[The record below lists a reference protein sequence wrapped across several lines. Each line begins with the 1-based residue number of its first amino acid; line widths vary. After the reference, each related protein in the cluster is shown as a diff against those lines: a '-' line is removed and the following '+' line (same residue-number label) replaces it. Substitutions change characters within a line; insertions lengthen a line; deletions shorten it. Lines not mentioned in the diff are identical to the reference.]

1 MNRSLRDYMVFSR
14 ANIWKITVIL
24 LFFTVFPLA
33 AQNNFTRGEE
43 FFMRNQ
49 PAEALPFLTAASEED
64 PANVKAYLYLAV
76 VYLQLDRGDDAIATY
91 LRVLPRGGAETSQ
104 IAYNLGNIYYARDN
118 NEMAVKYYTE
128 AIAADPANASAYL
141 NRANA
146 LVRSGLRKEA
156 LSDYGHYL
164 TLEPRSA
171 KRAQIEQLTAF
182 INEEFATAERQRIL
196 EEQRRLEAEAQ
207 AKAEAERKQR
217 LLEEVSASLQAAAE
231 ETQGLSAGSEGMLDY
246 EGEFELAE

>member
-1 MNRSLRDYMVFSR
+1 MDRLLRNYTVSFR
-14 ANIWKITVIL
+14 ANWWKIAATL

-33 AQNNFTRGEE
+33 AQNNFSRGEDL
-43 FFMRNQ
+43 FMQNQ
-49 PAEALPFLTAASEED
+49 PAEALPFLTAAAEED

-76 VYLQLDRGDDAIATY
+76 AYLQLDRGDDAIATY
-91 LRVLPRGGAETSQ
+91 LRVLSRGGGESSQ

-128 AIAADPANASAYL
+128 AITADPANASAYL

-146 LVRSGLRKEA
+146 LVRSGLKKEA
-156 LSDYGHYL
+156 LSDYGYYL

-182 INEEFATAERQRIL
+182 INEEFAAAERQRIL

-246 EGEFELAE
+246 ESEFELAE